1 MRARTWLFLT
11 LTGATLV
18 GCGQTGALYLPSKE
32 GEVVT
37 KGPDASVTDADA
49 DTSADAEA
57 RKREQPQPAPK

>member
-11 LTGATLV
+11 LACATLA

-37 KGPDASVTDADA
+37 KGPDSSATDADTA
-49 DTSADAEA
+49 ADAEA
-57 RKREQPQPAPK
+57 RKREQPQSAPK